1 MKQAIADIGEGDT
14 VPYGTTSK
22 LVRGLVMASAAGA
35 VILAAAL
42 AAPSAVGAHIAAG
55 GCAPGTTYTSIRMAP
70 QPIATFGSMKP
81 SQQAQFYA
89 EPLNSKAC
97 VAGATVYLSVDTHV
111 KGDSTAVQASQCHG
125 VTLLTS
131 VPTACTTD
139 AAGKVTAT
147 YTSPGT
153 LPASGAV
160 QITARQGS
168 NKGFFTR
175 DFYLYESLYRF
186 SVSPIAQ
193 PGSLDA
199 GNSVSFN
206 VSALGVGGA
215 PQTKVNVFLS
225 LKSSG
230 GGGGSASVGGTK
242 LTATPKPFATD
253 INGMVSITYTA
264 PATLPSSGIDTIT
277 AGSSG
282 GSTSAVFNTTAYA
295 FDSTTPVISVG
306 DVSQTEADNHPNVNG
321 EFNITLSRPSS
332 GAITLFYQTDCGVGD
347 KGCKEDYLQS
357 LQPTPRQITIPAGQ
371 VHAVINLRV
380 YSYSAPETYNET
392 MFMQLIQPSGVILGR
407 SLGAGIL
414 LPDDESSTAQQLYV
428 GDAGVV
434 PSRTGTEY
442 AEVVVVLANPATSPV
457 TFSYATSNGTALAG
471 VDYTAASGTGTIGVG
486 NNAAYVQVP
495 ILLSSI
501 TGHATKTLN
510 VTISNASGATIN
522 RAAGVV
528 NVIYLNS

>member
-1 MKQAIADIGEGDT
+1 
-14 VPYGTTSK
+14 
-22 LVRGLVMASAAGA
+22 
-35 VILAAAL
+35 
-42 AAPSAVGAHIAAG
+42 
-55 GCAPGTTYTSIRMAP
+55 
-70 QPIATFGSMKP
+70 
-81 SQQAQFYA
+81 
-89 EPLNSKAC
+89 
-97 VAGATVYLSVDTHV
+97 
-111 KGDSTAVQASQCHG
+111 
-125 VTLLTS
+125 
-131 VPTACTTD
+131 
-139 AAGKVTAT
+139 
-147 YTSPGT
+147 
-153 LPASGAV
+153 
-160 QITARQGS
+160 
-168 NKGFFTR
+168 
-175 DFYLYESLYRF
+175 
-186 SVSPIAQ
+186 
-193 PGSLDA
+193 
-199 GNSVSFN
+199 
-206 VSALGVGGA
+206 
-215 PQTKVNVFLS
+215 
-225 LKSSG
+225 
-230 GGGGSASVGGTK
+230 
-242 LTATPKPFATD
+242 
-253 INGMVSITYTA
+253 
-264 PATLPSSGIDTIT
+264 
-277 AGSSG
+277 
-282 GSTSAVFNTTAYA
+282 
-295 FDSTTPVISVG
+295 
-306 DVSQTEADNHPNVNG
+306 VSQTEADNHPNVNG

>member
-1 MKQAIADIGEGDT
+1 VQHGRT
-14 VPYGTTSK
+14 LR
-22 LVRGLVMASAAGA
+22 LVRGLAVGAGA
-35 VILAAAL
+35 GALIIAATI
-42 AAPSAVGAHIAAG
+42 AAPSGAGASLAAG
-55 GCAPGTTYTSIRMAP
+55 GCQTGTTYTSIRMAP
-70 QPIATFGSMKP
+70 QPIATFGSLKP
-81 SQQAQFYA
+81 SQQTQFFA
-89 EPLNSKAC
+89 EPLNVKAC

-111 KGDSTAVQASQCHG
+111 KGDSTAVPASQCHG

-131 VPTACTTD
+131 TPTACTTD
-139 AAGKVTAT
+139 ATGKVTAT

-153 LPASGAV
+153 LPANGAV
-160 QITARQGS
+160 QVTARQGS

-193 PGSLDA
+193 PGSLAA
-199 GNSVSFN
+199 GHSVSFN

-215 PQTKVNVFLS
+215 PQTKVNVCLS
-225 LKSSG
+225 LKPSA
-230 GGGGSASVGGTK
+230 GGGGSAGVGGTK
-242 LTATPKPFATD
+242 LTATPKAFATD
-253 INGMVSITYTA
+253 INGMVSLTYTA

-282 GSTSAVFNTTAYA
+282 GSTLAVFNTTAYA

-306 DVSQTEADNHPNVNG
+306 DVSQTEADNHPDVNG
-321 EFNITLSRPSS
+321 EFNVTLSRPSS
-332 GAITLFYQTDCGVGD
+332 SAISLFYQTDCGVGD

-357 LQPTPRQITIPAGQ
+357 LQPTPRHITIAAGQ

-414 LPDDESSTAQQLYV
+414 FPDDETSTAQQLYV
-428 GDAGVV
+428 GDTGVV
-434 PSRTGTEY
+434 PSRTGTEF
-442 AEVVVVLANPATSPV
+442 AEVVVVLANPAASPV
-457 TFSYATSNGTALAG
+457 TFSYATSNGTALSG
-471 VDYTAASGTGTIGVG
+471 VDYTAASGTATIGVG
-486 NNAAYVQVP
+486 SNAAYIEVP
-495 ILLSSI
+495 ILSSSA
-501 TGHATKTLN
+501 TAHAPKTLT
-510 VTISNASGATIN
+510 VTISNAHGATIN

-528 NVIYLNS
+528 SVIYLNA